1 MDVFTSTIT
10 GGVFGVIIYFLV
22 CSDEER
28 FVSQIST
35 RITGYAGYFF
45 NLHAIVFLCSTCSN
59 GSLFL
64 MYQYSYVIACF
75 TNMELP

>member
-45 NLHAIVFLCSTCSN
+45 QFARNSIFVQYLLKWEPFFLCINT
-59 GSLFL
+59 
-64 MYQYSYVIACF
+64 A
-75 TNMELP
+75 T